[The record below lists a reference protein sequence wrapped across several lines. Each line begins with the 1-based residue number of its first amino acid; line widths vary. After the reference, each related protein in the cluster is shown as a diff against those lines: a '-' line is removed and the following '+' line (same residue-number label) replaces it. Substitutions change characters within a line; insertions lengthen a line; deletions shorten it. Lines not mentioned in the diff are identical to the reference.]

1 MRVIYA
7 LLALGV
13 LVLVVF
19 LGAGA
24 AKLHYL
30 FGVIIP
36 YAAIVI
42 FLIGLIYRLVSW
54 ASSAVPFRI
63 PTTCGQQKTLSWI
76 KSSKLDNPTTGF
88 WAVARMALEILC
100 FRSLFRNT
108 RAKLKGG
115 PRLVYTPDKWL
126 WFSGLAF
133 HYSFLVIFLRHF
145 RFFAEPV
152 PSWVLALHNLD
163 AFFQVGLPLL
173 LVTDV
178 IVVLALTF
186 LFLRRVVDPKLRYL
200 SLASDYFPLFLLL
213 GVTLSGIWVRYFSK
227 TDLLSVKQ
235 LAMGLISFHPVVPDG
250 ISSFFFFHLF
260 LVCVLFA
267 YFPYSK
273 LMHFAG
279 VFLSPTRNLANNNRS
294 KRHVNPWDYPVAVHT
309 YAEYEDEFRELMKE
323 ADMPVEKE

>member
-13 LVLVVF
+13 LVLVVL

-24 AKLHYL
+24 ANLHYL

-36 YAAIVI
+36 YAAITI
-42 FLIGLIYRLVSW
+42 FLIGLIYRVVSW
-54 ASSAVPFRI
+54 ARSAVPFRI
-63 PTTCGQQKTLSWI
+63 PTTCGQQKALSWI
-76 KSSKLDNPTTGF
+76 KSSKLDNPSTGL

-108 RAKLKGG
+108 RANLKAG

-126 WFSGLAF
+126 WFGGLAF
-133 HYSFLVIFLRHF
+133 HYSFLIIFLRHF

-152 PSWVLALHNLD
+152 PSWVLTLHSLD
-163 AFFQVGLPLL
+163 GFFQVGLPVL

-178 IVVLALTF
+178 IIVLALTF
-186 LFLRRVVDPKLRYL
+186 LFFRRVVDPKLRYL

-213 GVTLSGIWVRYFSK
+213 GVTLSGIWVRYFAK

-250 ISSFFFFHLF
+250 MSSFFFLHLF

-294 KRHVNPWDYPVAVHT
+294 KRHVNPWDYPVKVHT
-309 YAEYEDEFRELMKE
+309 YAEYEDEFRELMKA